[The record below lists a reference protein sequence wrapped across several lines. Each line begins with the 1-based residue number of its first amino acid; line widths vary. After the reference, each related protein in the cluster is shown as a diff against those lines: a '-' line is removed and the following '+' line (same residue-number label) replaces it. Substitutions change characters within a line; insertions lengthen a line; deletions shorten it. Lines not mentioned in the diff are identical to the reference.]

1 MKLLLIIMAVFFY
14 SDLFADQCSNLSHV
28 YKLGAGVIH
37 FKQLNCNTIERE
49 TYLNGESM
57 GDKTLLQISDIW
69 NIIKVDDDYEV
80 YTNQQ
85 RWMWNKDKSKI
96 IHEYV
101 VDTIT
106 KSDSSRDFRSGS
118 DIYELAG
125 QNVKKS
131 SVFLSRK
138 ETSEGRIEI
147 KADNKMEQLEKLD

>member
-1 MKLLLIIMAVFFY
+1 M
-14 SDLFADQCSNLSHV
+14 
-28 YKLGAGVIH
+28 
-37 FKQLNCNTIERE
+37 NCNTIERE

>member
-118 DIYELAG
+118 DIYELAD

-138 ETSEGRIEI
+138 ENSEGRIEI